1 MQIIFDNE
9 EQELSISQGQNPK
22 FSFDAVIRKEML
34 YENLEES
41 FMEIKLYEHELI
53 DDIKKNI
60 QSSTDK
66 QNLLKSSTLYSG
78 LKIDLLTLAIA
89 PEHHDIVLLDPK
101 RSHIQKGRINY
112 VISCSHIENIYFMIE
127 NANLTL
133 NTLMKNEMALKL
145 KFKDSIH
152 QKETSYTKG
161 ITSAIH
167 AKEEITTYEYNPSDE
182 KDNNLHIQ
190 SKCSMKDLRNAESVL
205 NIYSTRLVDNNIKN
219 SLKNDDSII
228 KQKTMFITPSRINRR
243 VSDLSTNIQL
253 VHTYSL
259 IGYAKLNFYQILSE
273 NDDLIVKQ
281 TSKFFMSM
289 SNKKGG
295 NEKSSESIKYDYN
308 DTKGNQTE
316 EEVKFQVFEN
326 IIENYS
332 DDIYYKGNQIGK
344 ITMTL
349 KIKHIPLIRQIM
361 CGVMTETGFEINS
374 IFLYDNTLLSN
385 SQGLPS
391 DLVELINMKKTLE
404 SAIANRTQLKSLN
417 QTEKDFNSQIVKY
430 LNGIKD
436 ILGKSIE
443 ESCLYYGYASDIDLY
458 QGQAIMLDLG
468 LNILEMIDK
477 LTMEQRTCCFDILKL
492 IHERSEFDLGTLSL
506 KWFTEIKELGNRT
519 HSEFKDQVLLRN
531 QIIENFLRFNNES
544 MRLCLEGVTRGKNID
559 NETKTFTYFY
569 LSVAYF
575 RVPKYRDAFTKAIL
589 TDINDGEPEEKM
601 LNSTAH
607 SGSISKKNQT
617 KTIDDLLEQDPINNL
632 ILWDNLF
639 YKKLS
644 SSLSRTNIE
653 NEINEQ
659 LTDMDEIISCNQL
672 CNRTTWKD
680 RLSKREII
688 FFGLVRHLTSF
699 VQSKISSND
708 ADINWLNIPGYDAI
722 ISALNHE
729 LKTNLVSTYPPQLIS
744 LLAIFANNVNIVN
757 SFIFLITHHTNAYD
771 IKAVFNLL
779 SLIDLV
785 FKSFENLA
793 TTNKNALYTKFDY
806 FTLQCAFKGVIL
818 TDNSLCIAK
827 FIWLYYKDAYL
838 MTSNHINEVC
848 NGILFPNFFTFF
860 FHWSWQ
866 VRNAFYY
873 LILYCFG
880 HRIKSKL
887 SANEFE
893 RSGNNFMRVNS
904 VKINSMGGYSDNA
917 DIFEGKMVIIRA
929 LQNII
934 YTEELDVFCNNKIDE
949 VKFAKALEKI
959 NVNLRGNI
967 VISIHHYEQVLK
979 EYTVWKKKNEKS
991 VVSDYPDLE
1000 ISPPKEDVVEYNTD
1014 LYSN

>member
-374 IFLYDNTLLSN
+374 ILS
-385 SQGLPS
+385 
-391 DLVELINMKKTLE
+391 
-404 SAIANRTQLKSLN
+404 
-417 QTEKDFNSQIVKY
+417 
-430 LNGIKD
+430 
-436 ILGKSIE
+436 
-443 ESCLYYGYASDIDLY
+443 
-458 QGQAIMLDLG
+458 
-468 LNILEMIDK
+468 
-477 LTMEQRTCCFDILKL
+477 
-492 IHERSEFDLGTLSL
+492 
-506 KWFTEIKELGNRT
+506 
-519 HSEFKDQVLLRN
+519 
-531 QIIENFLRFNNES
+531 
-544 MRLCLEGVTRGKNID
+544 
-559 NETKTFTYFY
+559 
-569 LSVAYF
+569 
-575 RVPKYRDAFTKAIL
+575 
-589 TDINDGEPEEKM
+589 
-601 LNSTAH
+601 
-607 SGSISKKNQT
+607 SIS
-617 KTIDDLLEQDPINNL
+617 
-632 ILWDNLF
+632 
-639 YKKLS
+639 
-644 SSLSRTNIE
+644 
-653 NEINEQ
+653 
-659 LTDMDEIISCNQL
+659 
-672 CNRTTWKD
+672 
-680 RLSKREII
+680 
-688 FFGLVRHLTSF
+688 
-699 VQSKISSND
+699 
-708 ADINWLNIPGYDAI
+708 
-722 ISALNHE
+722 
-729 LKTNLVSTYPPQLIS
+729 
-744 LLAIFANNVNIVN
+744 
-757 SFIFLITHHTNAYD
+757 
-771 IKAVFNLL
+771 
-779 SLIDLV
+779 
-785 FKSFENLA
+785 
-793 TTNKNALYTKFDY
+793 
-806 FTLQCAFKGVIL
+806 
-818 TDNSLCIAK
+818 
-827 FIWLYYKDAYL
+827 
-838 MTSNHINEVC
+838 
-848 NGILFPNFFTFF
+848 
-860 FHWSWQ
+860 
-866 VRNAFYY
+866 
-873 LILYCFG
+873 
-880 HRIKSKL
+880 
-887 SANEFE
+887 
-893 RSGNNFMRVNS
+893 
-904 VKINSMGGYSDNA
+904 
-917 DIFEGKMVIIRA
+917 
-929 LQNII
+929 
-934 YTEELDVFCNNKIDE
+934 
-949 VKFAKALEKI
+949 
-959 NVNLRGNI
+959 
-967 VISIHHYEQVLK
+967 
-979 EYTVWKKKNEKS
+979 
-991 VVSDYPDLE
+991 
-1000 ISPPKEDVVEYNTD
+1000 
-1014 LYSN
+1014 